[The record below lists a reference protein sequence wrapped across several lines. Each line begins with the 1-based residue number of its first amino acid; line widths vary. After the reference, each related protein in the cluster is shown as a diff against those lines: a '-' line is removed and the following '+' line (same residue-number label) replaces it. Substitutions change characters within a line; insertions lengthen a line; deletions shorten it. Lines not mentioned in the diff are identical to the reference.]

1 MTEPSRAVF
10 LSYASQD
17 AEAAQK
23 ICEALRA
30 AAVEV
35 WFDKSELRGGD
46 AWDAKIRRQIREC
59 ALFLPIISEDT
70 QRRGGAGARN
80 RYGFELVERVD
91 ALVGKGPGRSRIQSA
106 APGRREV
113 D

>member
-1 MTEPSRAVF
+1 MSGAVF
-10 LSYASQD
+10 LSYASED
-17 AEAAQK
+17 TEAAK
-23 ICEALRA
+23 RICEGLQA
-30 AAVEV
+30 AGIEV
-35 WFDKSELRGGD
+35 WFDQSELRGGD

-59 ALFLPIISEDT
+59 ALFLTIISEDT
-70 QRRGGAGARN
+70 QRRGGAGARD